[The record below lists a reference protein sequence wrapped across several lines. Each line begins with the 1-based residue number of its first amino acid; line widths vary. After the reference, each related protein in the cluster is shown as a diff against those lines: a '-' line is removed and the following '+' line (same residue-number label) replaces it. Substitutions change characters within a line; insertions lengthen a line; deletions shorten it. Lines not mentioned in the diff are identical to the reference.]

1 MKPVMLPFATK
12 FVREWRKINLI
23 EKVILKCIR

>member
-12 FVREWRKINLI
+12 FVREWRKINLMRYT
-23 EKVILKCIR
+23 LTIRN

>member
-12 FVREWRKINLI
+12 FVREWRKINLMRYMQT
-23 EKVILKCIR
+23 IRN

>member
-12 FVREWRKINLI
+12 FVREWRKIKLMRYTRT
-23 EKVILKCIR
+23 IRN